1 MSQEL
6 EARLHELRLQAKA
19 YAKAEADRIY
29 IENFKKSK
37 LAMLM
42 KVAERELGLTA
53 VNSQERE
60 ARTNPEYLELLEGL
74 REATQIAEEN
84 KWLLQI
90 AMRGS
95 SLYQTQQAT
104 RRVEIAAYGTKDS

>member
-1 MSQEL
+1 MSIEL
-6 EARLHELRLQAKA
+6 ETRLDELRQQARA
-19 YAKAEADRIY
+19 YAAAEADRIY

-60 ARTNPEYLELLEGL
+60 ARTHPEYLELLDGL
-74 REATQIAEEN
+74 REATKIAEEN

-104 RRVEIAAYGTKDS
+104 KRVEMAAYASKDS

>member
-6 EARLHELRLQAKA
+6 EARLQELRDQAKA
-19 YAKAEADRIY
+19 FAKAEADRVY

-42 KVAERELGLTA
+42 KDAEKTLGISA
-53 VNSQERE
+53 VNAQERE

-74 REATQIAEEN
+74 REATAIAEEN

-104 RRVEIAAYGTKDS
+104 RRAEMTAYASKDS

>member
-1 MSQEL
+1 MSNEL
-6 EARLHELRLQAKA
+6 EARLDELRNQAKA
-19 YAKAEADRIY
+19 FAEAEADRVY

-42 KVAERELGLTA
+42 KVAEKELGLTT
-53 VNSQERE
+53 VNAQERE
-60 ARTNPEYLELLEGL
+60 ARTHPEYLELLDGL
-74 REATQIAEEN
+74 KVATQTAEEN

-104 RRVEIAAYGTKDS
+104 RRAEITAYGSKDS

>member
-6 EARLHELRLQAKA
+6 EARLDELRQQASK
-19 YAKAEADRIY
+19 YAKAEADRTY
-29 IENFKKSK
+29 LENFKRSK

-42 KVAERELGLTA
+42 KVAEKTLGLST
-53 VNSQERE
+53 VNAQERE
-60 ARTNPEYLELLEGL
+60 ARTHPEYLELLDGL
-74 REATQIAEEN
+74 KEATQIAEEN

-104 RRVEIAAYGTKDS
+104 KRAEMQAYNSPES

>member
-1 MSQEL
+1 MSNEL
-6 EARLHELRLQAKA
+6 EARLDELREQAKK
-19 YAKAEADRIY
+19 YSVAEAERTY

-42 KVAERELGLTA
+42 KVAERELGLTT
-53 VNSQERE
+53 VNAQERE
-60 ARTNPEYLELLEGL
+60 ARTHPEYLELLDGL
-74 REATQIAEEN
+74 RTATQIAEEN
-84 KWLLQI
+84 KWLLNI

-104 RRVEIAAYGTKDS
+104 RRAEMTAYASKDS